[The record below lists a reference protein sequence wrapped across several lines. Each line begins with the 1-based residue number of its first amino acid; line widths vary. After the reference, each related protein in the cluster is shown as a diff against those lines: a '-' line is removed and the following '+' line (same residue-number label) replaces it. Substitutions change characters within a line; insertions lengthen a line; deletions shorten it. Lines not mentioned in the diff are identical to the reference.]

1 MDHGHSFTWF
11 SLIPIFKEIP
21 SAFHHMVG
29 SVIVLIILSTLA
41 IFGYKGLKKRKNPIF
56 PPSRFSLVGILDLI
70 VEKLGN
76 LVISVTGPEGKPYI
90 PLIGTIFLY
99 ILTSNLLGLIP
110 GSITPTTFINTNYAC
125 AITIFVYYNYL
136 GIKEHGWGYLKQF
149 TGPFIVL
156 APLFIVIE
164 LIGHLVRP
172 VSLSLRLFGNM
183 TGDHIVLGVFNEI
196 GMNIFHAAQSVHPI
210 LGYISAVIP
219 TLILIPFF
227 ALGLFISFIQAFVF
241 TLLSTVYIAFAISH
255 EH

>member
-1 MDHGHSFTWF
+1 MDHGHAFTWV
-11 SLIPIFKEIP
+11 SLIPLIKEIP
-21 SAFHHMVG
+21 STLHHIVG
-29 SVIVLIILSTLA
+29 SITVLLILTTLA
-41 IFGYKGLKKRKNPIF
+41 LLGYRGLKKRENPIF
-56 PPSRFSLVGILDLI
+56 PPSRFSLVGIWDVV

-76 LVISVTGPEGKPYI
+76 LVISVTGPAGKPYI
-90 PLIGTIFLY
+90 PLIGTIFIY

-110 GSITPTTFINTNYAC
+110 GSITSTTFINTNYAC

-136 GIKEHGWGYLKQF
+136 GIKEHGWGYLKHF
-149 TGPFIVL
+149 TGPFLVL

-164 LIGHLVRP
+164 LIGHVVRP
-172 VSLSLRLFGNM
+172 LALSLRLFGNM
-183 TGDHIVLGVFNEI
+183 TGDHIVLGVFSDI
-196 GMNIFHAAQSVHPI
+196 GTNIFHAAQSVHPI
-210 LGYISAVIP
+210 LGYISAVVP

>member
-1 MDHGHSFTWF
+1 MDHGHTFTWL
-11 SLIPIFKEIP
+11 SLIPILKEIP
-21 SAFHHMVG
+21 PIFHHMVG
-29 SVIVLIILSTLA
+29 SVTVLVILSTLA
-41 IFGYKGLKKRKNPIF
+41 IFGYRGLKKRENPIF
-56 PPSRFSLVGILDLI
+56 PPSKFSLVGIWELI

-99 ILTSNLLGLIP
+99 ILTSNLLGIIP
-110 GSITPTTFINTNYAC
+110 GSITTTTFINTNFAC

-136 GIKEHGWGYLKQF
+136 GIREHGWGYLKQF
-149 TGPFIVL
+149 TGPFVVL

-164 LIGHLVRP
+164 LIGHIVRP

-196 GMNIFHAAQSVHPI
+196 GMNIFHAAQNVHPM
-210 LGYISAVIP
+210 LGYISAIIP